1 MGVVRHAAVAGQFY
15 QNDAVNLR
23 STIETYLADVSTGFI
38 GIPKALIAPHAG
50 FVYSGP
56 IAASAYATLQPIRN
70 KITRV
75 ILLGPCHRVAVQ
87 GLALSEADAFETPLG
102 EIQTDIDAI
111 SQIIDLPQVQVF
123 EATHA
128 HEHSL
133 EVHLPFLQVMLD
145 DFKLVPLVVGQSTPE
160 DVAEVLDMLWG
171 DEETL
176 VVISSDL
183 SHYLEYQNAC
193 NLDQKTCQAIE
204 NKDPLSIGKNGACG
218 RYPIGGLLKVAK
230 RRGMSVTTLD
240 LRNSGDTAGPKD
252 RVVGY
257 GSWVFIEPEKANA
270 KPELVPAEPD
280 AASQDTQPQAPPIRR
295 VKITLKP
302 LTKPTP
308 PAPRPTASI
317 KLTAAPKPTEQV
329 PAETLPTNVDAL
341 KSSSLNEAVF
351 EEATRQLLAEHGA
364 NLTLLAALSID
375 HGLTNNK
382 AFTITPEDHPKILRE
397 NGACFVTLKKN
408 GKLRGCIGTP
418 KAYRSLVDDIAEN
431 AYQAAFADPRFPKLI
446 SEERY
451 VIEISLSILSP
462 QKKMTFKD
470 EDELMAQLRPGTD
483 GLIIEDGNMRALFLP
498 SVWSQ
503 LPNHNAFLKRLKIKA
518 GMPPNYWSNNMRA
531 WRFIA
536 AETS

>member
-56 IAASAYATLQPIRN
+56 IAASAYATLQPIRD
-70 KITRV
+70 KINRV

-176 VVISSDL
+176 VIISSDL

-193 NLDQKTCQAIE
+193 DLDLKTCQAIE
-204 NKDPLSIGKNGACG
+204 NKDPLSIDKDGACG

-240 LRNSGDTAGPKD
+240 VRNSGDTAGPKD

-257 GSWVFIEPEKANA
+257 GSWVFTEPEKANA

-302 LTKPTP
+302 LTKSTP

-329 PAETLPTNVDAL
+329 PAGTLPTNVDAL

-351 EEATRQLLAEHGA
+351 EEATRHLLAEHGA

-431 AYQAAFADPRFPKLI
+431 AYQAAFADPRFPKLT

-503 LPNHNAFLKRLKIKA
+503 LPDHNVFLKRLKTKA

-531 WRFIA
+531 WRFIS

>member
-56 IAASAYATLQPIRN
+56 IAASAYATLQPIRD
-70 KITRV
+70 KINRV

-145 DFKLVPLVVGQSTPE
+145 DFKLVPLVVGQSSPE
-160 DVAEVLDMLWG
+160 DVAEVLDILWG

-193 NLDQKTCQAIE
+193 DLDQKTCQAIE
-204 NKDPLSIGKNGACG
+204 NKDPLSIGENGACG

-257 GSWVFIEPEKANA
+257 GSWVFTEPEKVNA
-270 KPELVPAEPD
+270 EPELVPAEPD

-382 AFTITPEDHPKILRE
+382 AFTITPEDHPEILRE
-397 NGACFVTLKKN
+397 KGACFVTLKKN
-408 GKLRGCIGTP
+408 GELRGCIGTP

-431 AYQAAFADPRFPKLI
+431 AYQAAFADPRFPKLT

-503 LPNHNAFLKRLKIKA
+503 LPNHNAFLKRLKTKA

>member
-56 IAASAYATLQPIRN
+56 IAASAYATLQPICD
-70 KITRV
+70 KINRV

-160 DVAEVLDMLWG
+160 DVAEVLDILWG

-183 SHYLEYQNAC
+183 SHYLEYKNAC
-193 NLDQKTCQAIE
+193 DLDQKTCQAIE
-204 NKDPLSIGKNGACG
+204 NKDLLSIGKNGACG

-270 KPELVPAEPD
+270 EPELVPTEPD

-317 KLTAAPKPTEQV
+317 KLTAAPKPTVQV

-341 KSSSLNEAVF
+341 KSSCLNEAVF

-408 GKLRGCIGTP
+408 GELRGCIGTS
-418 KAYRSLVDDIAEN
+418 KAYRSLVEDIAEN
-431 AYQAAFADPRFPKLI
+431 AYQAAFADPRFPKLT

-451 VIEISLSILSP
+451 EIEISLSILSP
-462 QKKMTFKD
+462 QNKMTFKD

-503 LPNHNAFLKRLKIKA
+503 LPNHNAFLKRLKTKA

>member
-23 STIETYLADVSTGFI
+23 STIETYLADVSTGFS

-56 IAASAYATLQPIRN
+56 IAASAYATLQPIRD
-70 KITRV
+70 KINRV

-87 GLALSEADAFETPLG
+87 GLALSEAYAFETPLG

-160 DVAEVLDMLWG
+160 DVAEVLDILWG

-193 NLDQKTCQAIE
+193 DLDQKTCQAIE

-240 LRNSGDTAGPKD
+240 VRNSGDTAGPKD

-257 GSWVFIEPEKANA
+257 GSWVFTEPEKANA
-270 KPELVPAEPD
+270 EPELVPAEPD
-280 AASQDTQPQAPPIRR
+280 AASQDAQPQAPPIRR

-302 LTKPTP
+302 LITSTP

-317 KLTAAPKPTEQV
+317 KLTAAPKPTVQV

-431 AYQAAFADPRFPKLI
+431 AYQAAFADPRFPKLT

-483 GLIIEDGNMRALFLP
+483 GLIIEDGNMQALFLP

-503 LPNHNAFLKRLKIKA
+503 LPNHNAFLKRLKTKA

>member
-56 IAASAYATLQPIRN
+56 IAASAFATLKPIRD
-70 KITRV
+70 KISRV

-145 DFKLVPLVVGQSTPE
+145 DFKLVPLVVGQSSPE
-160 DVAEVLDMLWG
+160 DVAEVLDILWG

-193 NLDQKTCQAIE
+193 DLDQKTCQAIE

-240 LRNSGDTAGPKD
+240 VRNSGDTAGPKD

-257 GSWVFIEPEKANA
+257 GSWVFTEPEKANA

-431 AYQAAFADPRFPKLI
+431 AYQAAFADPRFPKLT

-503 LPNHNAFLKRLKIKA
+503 LPNHNAFLKRLKTKA
-518 GMPPNYWSNNMRA
+518 GMSPNYWSNNMRA
-531 WRFIA
+531 WQFIA

>member
-38 GIPKALIAPHAG
+38 GISKALIAPHAG

-56 IAASAYATLQPIRN
+56 IAASAYATLQPICD
-70 KITRV
+70 KINRV

-193 NLDQKTCQAIE
+193 DLDQKTCQAIE
-204 NKDPLSIGKNGACG
+204 NKNPLSIDKDGACG
-218 RYPIGGLLKVAK
+218 HYPIGGLLKVAK

-240 LRNSGDTAGPKD
+240 VRNSGDTAGPKD

-257 GSWVFIEPEKANA
+257 GSWVFTEPEKANA
-270 KPELVPAEPD
+270 EPELVPAEPD

-302 LTKPTP
+302 LITSTP
-308 PAPRPTASI
+308 PAPRPTA
-317 KLTAAPKPTEQV
+317 K
-329 PAETLPTNVDAL
+329 TN
-341 KSSSLNEAVF
+341 SS
-351 EEATRQLLAEHGA
+351 T
-364 NLTLLAALSID
+364 
-375 HGLTNNK
+375 
-382 AFTITPEDHPKILRE
+382 
-397 NGACFVTLKKN
+397 
-408 GKLRGCIGTP
+408 
-418 KAYRSLVDDIAEN
+418 
-431 AYQAAFADPRFPKLI
+431 
-446 SEERY
+446 
-451 VIEISLSILSP
+451 
-462 QKKMTFKD
+462 
-470 EDELMAQLRPGTD
+470 
-483 GLIIEDGNMRALFLP
+483 
-498 SVWSQ
+498 
-503 LPNHNAFLKRLKIKA
+503 
-518 GMPPNYWSNNMRA
+518 
-531 WRFIA
+531 
-536 AETS
+536 

>member
-56 IAASAYATLQPIRN
+56 IAASAYATLQPICD
-70 KITRV
+70 KINRV

-160 DVAEVLDMLWG
+160 DVAEVLDILWG

-193 NLDQKTCQAIE
+193 DLDQKTCQAIE

-240 LRNSGDTAGPKD
+240 VRNSGDTAGPKD

-257 GSWVFIEPEKANA
+257 GSWVFTEPEKANA
-270 KPELVPAEPD
+270 EPELVPAEPD

-302 LTKPTP
+302 LTKSTP

-408 GKLRGCIGTP
+408 GELRGCIGTP

-431 AYQAAFADPRFPKLI
+431 AYQAAFADPRFPKLT

-451 VIEISLSILSP
+451 EIEISLSILSP
-462 QKKMTFKD
+462 QNKMTFKD

-503 LPNHNAFLKRLKIKA
+503 LPNHNAFLKRLKTKA